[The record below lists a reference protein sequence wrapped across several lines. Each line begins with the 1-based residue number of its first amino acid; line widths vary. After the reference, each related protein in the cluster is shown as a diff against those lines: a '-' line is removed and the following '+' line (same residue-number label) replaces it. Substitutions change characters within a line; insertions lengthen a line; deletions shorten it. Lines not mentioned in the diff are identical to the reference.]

1 MIDTEVRIRAQS
13 ESLKRVE
20 VLLARAESIRDIV
33 AIEAQLTRRQA
44 ELDSLKS
51 RQAYLAD
58 QTSMSTITVFLE
70 KKPEPVEKKKAEKDD
85 SRFLAGLGNGWD
97 GMTTFL
103 VGLATVTG
111 TLLPF
116 AILLLVLGVPTW
128 LLVRSLGRRRPPR
141 MLAAGPP
148 EE

>member
-1 MIDTEVRIRAQS
+1 
-13 ESLKRVE
+13 VE
-20 VLLARAESIRDIV
+20 LLLARAQSIRDIV

-44 ELDSLKS
+44 DLDSLKQ
-51 RQAYLAD
+51 RQAYLVD
-58 QTSMSTITVFLE
+58 QTSMSTITVYLE
-70 KKPEPVEKKKAEKDD
+70 KMSEKAATKKDD
-85 SRFLAGLGNGWD
+85 ASGFLAGLSNGWD

-103 VGLATVTG
+103 TGLATVTG

-116 AILLLVLGVPTW
+116 AVLVLLVGVPVW

-141 MLAAGPP
+141 VAAAGPS